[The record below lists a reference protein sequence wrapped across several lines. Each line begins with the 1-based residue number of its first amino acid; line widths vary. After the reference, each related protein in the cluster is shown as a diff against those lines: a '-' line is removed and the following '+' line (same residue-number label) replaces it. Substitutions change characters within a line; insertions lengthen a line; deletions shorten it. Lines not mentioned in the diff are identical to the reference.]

1 MRKTSARQYKSQID
15 EELQDPGI
23 LLHRLLLH
31 QDLLLV
37 LHLAV
42 LRDGGVAV
50 VELQLVVTVLRL
62 DWLLV
67 GVLVGVVSR
76 RTLVHY

>member
-1 MRKTSARQYKSQID
+1 MK
-15 EELQDPGI
+15 ELQDPGI
-23 LLHRLLLH
+23 LLHWLLLH

-62 DWLLV
+62 DWLVV
-67 GVLVGVVSR
+67 GVLVGVTVVSR
-76 RTLVHY
+76 RALVH

>member
-1 MRKTSARQYKSQID
+1 MK
-15 EELQDPGI
+15 ELQDPGI
-23 LLHRLLLH
+23 LLHWLLLH
-31 QDLLLV
+31 QDLL
-37 LHLAV
+37 LAV

-62 DWLLV
+62 DWLVV
-67 GVLVGVVSR
+67 GVFVGVVSR